1 MRLLTVL
8 AALIAA
14 VVPTTADDTGKR
26 AALLAGFPGQFVF
39 EGNDV
44 VFADGTRIVWDDGK
58 ARSAEEL
65 IASPDVEDM
74 FHYVYPLA
82 AAGEMTPEKDFDPG
96 RVRNEA
102 FFKAIYGASAGAVDD
117 HVVGVPWLGGS
128 VHVTTVLGIDQ
139 RIAEIAAGMT
149 GELADY
155 GRNPGGGFNW
165 RVIAGT
171 SQLSVH
177 SFGAA
182 FDINV
187 DYSDYWRWGDVNADP
202 IAFKNRIPLAVVALF
217 EAQGFIW
224 GGRWYHYD
232 TMHFEYRPE
241 LIAYAKAMAN

>member
-1 MRLLTVL
+1 MRLAICPL
-8 AALIAA
+8 ALLLLAIPA
-14 VVPTTADDTGKR
+14 TADDAAKR
-26 AALLAGFPGQFVF
+26 AALVAGYPDLFVF
-39 EGNDV
+39 DGNDV
-44 VFADGTRIVWDDGK
+44 VFPDGTRIVWDDGK
-58 ARSAEEL
+58 ARGAEEL

-82 AAGEMTPEKDFDPG
+82 AAGALTPDRDFDPG
-96 RVRNEA
+96 RIRNEN

-117 HVVGVPWLGGS
+117 HVVSVPWLGGS
-128 VHVTTVLGIDQ
+128 ARVTTLLDIDQ
-139 RIAEIAAGMT
+139 RLAAVAAGMT
-149 GELADY
+149 GELVDY

-187 DYSDYWRWGDVNADP
+187 DFSDYWRWAGVDADP
-202 IAFKNRIPLAVVALF
+202 IPFKNRIPLAVVALF
-217 EAQGFIW
+217 EAEGFIW

-241 LIAYAKAMAN
+241 LIAYAKAMAD